1 MTLHRKLLITSFL
14 REAPY
19 DDVLH
24 EACPDYV
31 PESIRQK
38 REHDEAM
45 RVSCCCCCGCAG
57 VMCGRVQQRCSDA
70 AVAVNGCGW
79 LAGMLFGAL
88 RCKPV
93 NVLHETMCRRA
104 FARSGGTR
112 RQCG

>member
-38 REHDEAM
+38 REHEEAM
-45 RVSCCCCCGCAG
+45 RVSCFCS
-57 VMCGRVQQRCSDA
+57 GRRF
-70 AVAVNGCGW
+70 G
-79 LAGMLFGAL
+79 GAL
-88 RCKPV
+88 CCPIV
-93 NVLHETMCRRA
+93 TQDTVTVLTWVLSDHPA
-104 FARSGGTR
+104 
-112 RQCG
+112 